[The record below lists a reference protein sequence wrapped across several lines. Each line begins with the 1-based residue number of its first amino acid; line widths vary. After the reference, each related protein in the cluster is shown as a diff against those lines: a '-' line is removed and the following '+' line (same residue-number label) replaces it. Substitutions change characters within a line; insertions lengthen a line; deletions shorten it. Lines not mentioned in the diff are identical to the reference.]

1 MDKEERKDGKEKKT
15 EKENES
21 TNKKV
26 KKSYMRRVS
35 WIGRTIPLTSKKFPA
50 SQIGLNTFL
59 FVNALARESWPYN
72 HVSSLTHSPLNN
84 M

>member
-1 MDKEERKDGKEKKT
+1 MDKEERKDGKDKK
-15 EKENES
+15 KENES

-59 FVNALARESWPYN
+59 YVNALATESLPYN
-72 HVSSLTHSPLNN
+72 HGSSLTHSPLNN
-84 M
+84 T